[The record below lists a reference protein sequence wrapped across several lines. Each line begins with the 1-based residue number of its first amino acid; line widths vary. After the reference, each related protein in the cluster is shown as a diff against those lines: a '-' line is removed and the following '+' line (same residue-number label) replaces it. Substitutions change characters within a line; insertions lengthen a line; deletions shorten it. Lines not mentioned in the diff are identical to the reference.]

1 MTISTSSA
9 SFTTASGSVTSAVS
23 SATPVA
29 TTDSAAWDCTIGGLD
44 FLFALSDQYPI
55 RRETSEFRRQR
66 IDSERNPGEQSLD
79 SGYWIRSQSSW
90 HYGAGLKSAEPLEIN
105 DAEANFRFT
114 RSGGVNVWT
123 PGQLTTLNST
133 SSVFTETGNGQLLIG
148 VDTGVLYAQDSD
160 LRYVVDASTA
170 SAVTW
175 GGTGTI
181 NSLTSNG
188 SQYFVA
194 NSSGIYKGT
203 LNTGTGSQIYTLS
216 GAGLVRW
223 VKQRLMTAVGASI
236 YEVTNIAPTSPPAA
250 LPTALY
256 THPNSSWTWTDFA
269 DSPSSIYATGYAGD
283 NSVIFAI
290 GVTSSSTAV
299 TLDVPVVVA
308 ELPRGEIVYSL
319 YSYIGSYLVVG
330 TSKGVRVAAIQS
342 DGSLSMGPLIVEIA
356 GGSKDAVAIDRYVY
370 VTGAADVEAG
380 NRVSRAG
387 LYRIDL
393 GQPLPSQ
400 EFRFAYATDLVVPSG
415 VSGTATQVTVANG
428 KLYFAVDGAG
438 LYMQGTGYVS
448 SGWLEIGRIR
458 LGTLE
463 PKAWRDLRL
472 LSDKDCPGTAEAR
485 ANTNDTNGPANWTVI
500 ATGSGVGADTDV
512 TGSLSSLSAAPK
524 PELYVALKLNS
535 DASGSPVV
543 TGYQVRAMPAPR
555 RSRMVQI
562 SVMLFDFETDKT
574 GARVG
579 SQGAAWLRL
588 KTLEALESSAGTVVY
603 QDHTTGEY
611 SEAYIERISFTRT
624 TPPARANKNA
634 GGVCQILMR
643 LV

>member
-9 SFTTASGSVTSAVS
+9 SFTTDSGSVTSAVS

-123 PGQLTTLNST
+123 PGRLSLLNST
-133 SSVFTETGNGQLLIG
+133 SLSYTETGNGQLLIG
-148 VDTGVLYAQDSD
+148 VDSGVLFAQDSD
-160 LRYVVDASTA
+160 LRYVPNVGSS

-175 GGTGTI
+175 GGSGTI

-203 LNTGTGSQIYTLS
+203 LDTGTGSQIYTLS

-269 DSPSSIYATGYAGD
+269 DGPASIYATGYAGD

-319 YSYIGSYLVVG
+319 YSYIGSYLIVG

-463 PKAWRDLRL
+463 PKAWRDIRL
-472 LSDKDCPGTAEAR
+472 LVEKSTYGSVSAYANFVDGSAPAGWSSIVTSD
-485 ANTNDTNGPANWTVI
+485 
-500 ATGSGVGADTDV
+500 GVNFDR
-512 TGSLSSLSAAPK
+512 TGSLSNLTAVPRS
-524 PELYVALKLNS
+524 ELFVALKLTS
-535 DASGSPVV
+535 DASGSPVA
-543 TGYQVRAMPAPR
+543 TGYQVRAVPAPR

-574 GARVG
+574 GTRVG
-579 SQGAAWLRL
+579 SQGAAWLRI
-588 KTLEALESSAGTVVY
+588 KALEALESSAGTVVY

-624 TPPARANKNA
+624 TPPARGNKNA

>member
-9 SFTTASGSVTSAVS
+9 SFSTATGSVTSAVS

-123 PGQLTTLNST
+123 PGKLSLLNST
-133 SSVFTETGNGQLLIG
+133 SLSYTETGNGQLLIG
-148 VDTGVLYAQDSD
+148 VDGGVLFAQDTD
-160 LRYVVDASTA
+160 LRYVPNVGSS

-175 GGTGTI
+175 GGSGTI

-269 DSPSSIYATGYAGD
+269 DGPASIYATGYAGD

-342 DGSLSMGPLIVEIA
+342 DGSLSMGPLVVEIA

-472 LSDKDCPGTAEAR
+472 LVEKSTYGSVSAYANFVDGSAPAGWSSIVTSD
-485 ANTNDTNGPANWTVI
+485 
-500 ATGSGVGADTDV
+500 GVDFDK
-512 TGSLSSLSAAPK
+512 TGSLSNLTAVPRS
-524 PELYVALKLNS
+524 ELFVALKLTS
-535 DASGSPVV
+535 DASGSPVA

-588 KTLEALESSAGTVVY
+588 KALEALESSAGTVVY